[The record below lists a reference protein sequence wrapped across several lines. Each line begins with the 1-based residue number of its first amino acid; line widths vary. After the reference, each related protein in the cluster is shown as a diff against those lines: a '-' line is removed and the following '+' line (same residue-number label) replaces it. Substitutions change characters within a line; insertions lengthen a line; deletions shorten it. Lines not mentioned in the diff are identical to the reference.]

1 MLRNGEGKKL
11 KPVNL
16 EPLEGEAGR
25 VHCFWGAAQ
34 WYALYTRSLLSHTSF
49 TPPFHAG
56 FTPAYLLDD
65 LRPTS
70 FTTYLTY
77 LLRHQPP
84 SHLL

>member
-34 WYALYTRSLLSHTSF
+34 WYALYTRYLLCHTFF
-49 TPPFHAG
+49 TPHFFG
-56 FTPAYLLDD
+56 LLYTRFILLDTPFRLHTCSD
-65 LRPTS
+65 AP
-70 FTTYLTY
+70 LT
-77 LLRHQPP
+77 PP
-84 SHLL
+84 